1 MSVFSPAFS
10 NYFYMIPWGNGSG
23 NPEAVQYYSG
33 SFVPAS
39 QYNGDL
45 IPQNWRLTEAPLPS
59 TWSLLIAGFL
69 GLGFF
74 AYRGTKRNSAALAA
88 A

>member
-1 MSVFSPAFS
+1 
-10 NYFYMIPWGNGSG
+10 MIPWGNGSG
-23 NPEAVQYYSG
+23 NPEAVQYYSSG
-33 SFVPAS
+33 SYDPPN

-45 IPQNWRLTEAPLPS
+45 IASNWLLTETPLPS
-59 TWSLLIAGFL
+59 TWPMLIAGFV

-74 AYRGTKRNSAALAA
+74 AYRGTKKKSAALAA